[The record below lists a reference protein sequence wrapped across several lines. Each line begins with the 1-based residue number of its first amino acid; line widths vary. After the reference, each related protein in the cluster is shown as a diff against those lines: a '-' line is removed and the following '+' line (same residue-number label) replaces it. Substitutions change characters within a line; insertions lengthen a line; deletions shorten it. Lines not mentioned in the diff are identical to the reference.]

1 MTKAVTFIPIGG
13 LGNQLFIYGAGRSL
27 AHLLDCQLEI
37 DKSFLCTTS
46 AQASAGFTQRSY
58 HLGDLIG
65 ATGVSEVWLNTHVR
79 HQFAIRRRRIVRYPV
94 PRTTRRF
101 RSTFV
106 EDEARRFD
114 GRLFEC
120 EPGTL
125 AFGYFQ
131 SWKYLTPVEDQL
143 RSELNNLRRPTTWF
157 SRMRDQIES
166 TRGAI
171 GVHIRRG
178 DYPDPIKYEYYR
190 RSLRLAEDLGGQ
202 HSIFLF
208 SDDPDG
214 SQALLNQM
222 GVDGQLIDPAQD
234 SPDIESLLL
243 LSKCDVIITAN
254 STFSWWAGWLAEK
267 PDAVVIAPR
276 PWHFGSSTADAD
288 LIPPNWITIG
298 R

>member
-1 MTKAVTFIPIGG
+1 
-13 LGNQLFIYGAGRSL
+13 
-27 AHLLDCQLEI
+27 
-37 DKSFLCTTS
+37 
-46 AQASAGFTQRSY
+46 
-58 HLGDLIG
+58 
-65 ATGVSEVWLNTHVR
+65 
-79 HQFAIRRRRIVRYPV
+79 
-94 PRTTRRF
+94 
-101 RSTFV
+101 V